1 MAYQTRR
8 ASAADRARSRVNGR
22 KGLTADGSTRAWRRL
37 RDSLPG
43 KPSRCPDGRPPFVNH
58 IRNRRDGGRDVRSN
72 LEWRCGHNPGVGR
85 PKGS

>member
-1 MAYQTRR
+1 MRY
-8 ASAADRARSRVNGR
+8 RARSAR

-37 RDSLPG
+37 RDQIPG

-58 IRNRRDGGRDVRSN
+58 IVPRQHGGKDTPRN
-72 LEWRCGHNPGVGR
+72 LEWRCGKDPFVGR